1 MSRDPP
7 LPIVLSKKLMKNMRS
22 FTSFLRDSLRSDD
35 FSYLTEVIE
44 SHFITVRSKEK
55 DNQIP

>member
-7 LPIVLSKKLMKNMRS
+7 LPIVLSKKLMKNTRS

>member
-1 MSRDPP
+1 MSRNPP
-7 LPIVLSKKLMKNMRS
+7 LLTVLSKKLMKNMRS
-22 FTSFLRDSLRSDD
+22 FTNFLRGTLRSDD